1 MENWEKTLVVL
12 ICIQPTTSNIT
23 NITYC
28 CENWNHNRIA
38 CFAKEKTLTLLT
50 NSINF
55 FLVLKPPVITTP
67 PKENIRIGSDVT
79 LQCTSNGFPIPQF
92 QWFNDNNVVVSV
104 KSSLKLIGVTMATSG
119 YYTCLANNGVSK
131 EEKTIELIIP
141 CEFHFLF
148 IG

>member
-1 MENWEKTLVVL
+1 MVTEKCLYRQGGDVNL
-12 ICIQPTTSNIT
+12 PDKFNQ
-23 NITYC
+23 
-28 CENWNHNRIA
+28 
-38 CFAKEKTLTLLT
+38 
-50 NSINF
+50 F

-119 YYTCLANNGVSK
+119 RYTCLANNGVSK

-148 IG
+148 YWLICSGLR